1 MKKKKWL
8 LLLLV
13 LALAVCLTVQWVIW
27 ADTALE
33 CNEIV
38 VACPDLP
45 ENFNGYRI
53 AHISDL
59 HNAEYGEGNEKLLTL
74 LAEAKPDIIAITG
87 DLVDSRE
94 TNIDVALNFAREAVK
109 IAPCYYATG
118 NHESRVQGFAEL
130 EQGLKA
136 AGVVVLRNESTVL
149 EKNGQAIQIIGL
161 DDYTFFD
168 GSSGVECVNNMLQ
181 ALERVNGEAFS
192 VLLSHRPEFVE
203 EMSMRGIEVILSG
216 HAHGGQIR
224 LPFVGG
230 LYGPDQGYFPEYDAG
245 LFCVGNTS
253 MVVSR
258 GLGNSQFPFRVNN
271 RPEVVLI
278 ILEKETSK

>member
-27 ADTALE
+27 ADTALV
-33 CNEIV
+33 CSEITISSSS
-38 VACPDLP
+38 LP
-45 ENFNGYRI
+45 EAFDGLRI
-53 AHISDL
+53 AQISDF
-59 HNAEYGEGNEKLLTL
+59 HNAQFGKNNQQLLDMIR
-74 LAEAKPDIIAITG
+74 EAKPDIIAITG
-87 DLVDSRE
+87 DLVDARE
-94 TNIDVALNFAREAVK
+94 TDIDVALNFAREAVK

-130 EQGLKA
+130 EQGLKE
-136 AGVVVLRNESTVL
+136 AGVVVLRNETAVL
-149 EKNGQAIQIIGL
+149 EKNGQTIQIIGL

-168 GSSGVECVNNMLQ
+168 GTTGIECVNNMLQ
-181 ALERVNGEAFS
+181 TLSRIKGKDFS
-192 VLLSHRPEFVE
+192 VLLSHRPEF
-203 EMSMRGIEVILSG
+203 IESIAMLDIDVILSG
-216 HAHGGQIR
+216 HTHGGQIR

-230 LYGPDQGYFPEYDAG
+230 LYGPDQGYFPKYDAG